1 MFDVDY
7 DDDGFVYDVRQAGWQ
22 AGLTW
27 IHADDH
33 SDVAEYETP
42 TPGYDLLNAEIT
54 WRLPFS
60 ENSEWDLFL
69 KGHNLLDE
77 DIRNSTSYL
86 KDQAPQI
93 GRNFILGLR
102 FAL

>member
-1 MFDVDY
+1 LDWHHK
-7 DDDGFVYDVRQAGWQ
+7 GWT
-22 AGLTW
+22 ANVTW
-27 IHADDH
+27 IRADDH

-42 TPGYDLLNAEIT
+42 TPGYDLLNMDLAWSVPGLE
-54 WRLPFS
+54 R
-60 ENSEWDLFL
+60 SEWELFL

-93 GRNFILGLR
+93 GRNFVFGVR
-102 FAL
+102 TSF